1 MNENIR
7 CLITDLKEGEDF
19 SIPMS
24 HIHQW
29 IMDNIED
36 IVQGRYRFDGTFELD
51 TEIDLS
57 NNKQQE
63 LKL

>member
-1 MNENIR
+1 MNENTR

-19 SIPMS
+19 SVPVS

-36 IVQGRYRFDGTFELD
+36 VINGQYRFDGTY
-51 TEIDLS
+51 EI
-57 NNKQQE
+57 NKQEE

>member
-1 MNENIR
+1 MNENTR

-19 SIPMS
+19 SVPAS

-36 IVQGRYRFDGTFELD
+36 VINGQYRFDGTY
-51 TEIDLS
+51 EI
-57 NNKQQE
+57 NKQQE

>member
-24 HIHQW
+24 HIHKW
-29 IMDNIED
+29 ITENIED

>member
-1 MNENIR
+1 MNENTR

-19 SIPMS
+19 SVPMS
-24 HIHQW
+24 HIQQW

-36 IVQGRYRFDGTFELD
+36 VINGQYRFDGTY
-51 TEIDLS
+51 EI
-57 NNKQQE
+57 NKQEE

>member
-1 MNENIR
+1 MDKNTR
-7 CLITDLKEGEDF
+7 CLITDLKESEDF

>member
-1 MNENIR
+1 MNENTR

-19 SIPMS
+19 SVPVS
-24 HIHQW
+24 HIQQW

-36 IVQGRYRFDGTFELD
+36 VINGQYRFDGTY
-51 TEIDLS
+51 EI
-57 NNKQQE
+57 NKQQE

>member
-1 MNENIR
+1 MNENTR

-19 SIPMS
+19 SVPMS

-36 IVQGRYRFDGTFELD
+36 VINGQYCFNGTFKLN

-57 NNKQQE
+57 NDKQQE

>member
-1 MNENIR
+1 MDKNTR
-7 CLITDLKEGEDF
+7 CLITDLKESEDF

-36 IVQGRYRFDGTFELD
+36 IVQGRYRFDGTFELN

-57 NNKQQE
+57 NDKQQE